1 MSARDYAAVMRN
13 AKALATMA
21 LRRLQ
26 VRRWLSAAGPSALV
40 ATAVAAL
47 VLVTARAIG
56 WNGVWIAC
64 AAFVL
69 VVVAC
74 MRALLA
80 LRAPPSLAGAAAEV
94 DDRLRLD
101 GRVATALALAGRSD
115 AFAQAAV
122 ADGER
127 VASQGGRAAEV
138 RRAFPLGVPPTLA
151 WWPVALCA
159 VALLAWMVPVHAPR
173 VDQAGGESAAARDPV
188 ALAERAD
195 NAEARVANAV
205 KALDESP
212 EAKERLADLLAEVS
226 RPPAAQQAEGENG
239 RQSEAT
245 AQREAEALQR
255 AASIEERLGRELD
268 LPEML
273 ALTQMN
279 DSMARLPELQG
290 AGAELSQAL
299 KSGDLQRAMAEMQKL
314 AAQAAGSDPKA
325 AADAKQA
332 LEQLAAA
339 MDKAAQGASAA
350 QQQALEQSLKQAGLD
365 PRLAKDPAA
374 AQAAAQKAAQ
384 QGKCSAQQAQQV
396 AKQAQAQKQAQ
407 QQQQQMA
414 QSMRECS
421 NGSCSSANSQLSR
434 QQAQR
439 RMQAALQTAMR
450 ECRNPS
456 ALGWT
461 MPWQRPPQGSNGSP
475 SNGKQAGKGGKSGK
489 PGQGGEPK
497 TDGSTRALADSKVG
511 ERQESAG
518 DGDPLDSAAARDFIR
533 AQGVPVGTSQ
543 EQVRA
548 VAAKVAEGLE
558 EGSEEDPVP
567 ARLKAAH
574 KRYFEA
580 WKRRVDENAP
590 AGTASGKPAAP

>member
-1 MSARDYAAVMRN
+1 MRN

-26 VRRWLSAAGPSALV
+26 VRRWLSVAGPSALL
-40 ATAVAAL
+40 ATAVAA
-47 VLVTARAIG
+47 VALVTARVIG
-56 WNGVWIAC
+56 WDGAWIALV
-64 AAFVL
+64 AFVL
-69 VVVAC
+69 AVAAC

-80 LRAPPSLAGAAAEV
+80 LRAAPSLAGAAAEV
-94 DDRLRLD
+94 DERLGLD

-127 VASQGGRAAEV
+127 VASEGARAAQV

-159 VALLAWMVPVHAPR
+159 VALLAWMVPVR
-173 VDQAGGESAAARDPV
+173 VLRVEQAAGASSASRDPA

-212 EAKERLADLLAEVS
+212 EAKEKLADLLAEVA
-226 RPPAAQQAEGENG
+226 RPPAAQPAVGETGNEAEP
-239 RQSEAT
+239 AL
-245 AQREAEALQR
+245 QREAEALQR

-279 DSMARLPELQG
+279 DSMARLPELKG

-299 KSGDLQRAMAEMQKL
+299 KSGDLQKAMAEMQKL
-314 AAQAAGSDPKA
+314 AAQAASGDPKA
-325 AADAKQA
+325 AAEAKQA

-339 MDKAAQGASAA
+339 MDKASQNASAA

-365 PRLAKDPAA
+365 PKLAKDPAA

-384 QGKCSAQQAQQV
+384 EGKCTAQQAQQV
-396 AKQAQAQKQAQ
+396 AKQAQGQKQAQ

-421 NGSCSSANSQLSR
+421 NGSSSSANSQLSR

-456 ALGWT
+456 ALGWS
-461 MPWQRPPQGSNGSP
+461 MPWQRPPQGSSGSP
-475 SNGKQAGKGGKSGK
+475 SDGKQAGKGGKSGK
-489 PGQGGEPK
+489 AGQGGDPK
-497 TDGSTRALADSKVG
+497 TDGSTKALADSKVG
-511 ERQESAG
+511 DRQESAG
-518 DGDPLDSAAARDFIR
+518 DGDPLDSAAARDFVR

-574 KRYFEA
+574 KRYFEE
-580 WKRRVDENAP
+580 WKRRVDQNAP
-590 AGTASGKPAAP
+590 AGTASRKPAAP